1 MSYPH
6 EVDEFIACYAYLEEQ
21 VIHAHLGFLGGLAC
35 LHFEEE
41 VDEEIAE
48 EIIVGDLPPRD
59 IWTQIQAAAPGL
71 AHWLT
76 YCTSDPSGVTAACLG
91 LGYGLKDNEYLMVR
105 ALDPRAPLV
114 FDPRVRRLT
123 NSAEIDNLNKAR
135 GYRVFAPVQLGD
147 PRLTIY
153 AIDTEGQTVSWGA
166 ALVTKDN
173 SLYVSNTYTI
183 PHFRRRGYAAAVL
196 SSMLADAAGKGLK
209 SALLVS
215 SQDGRHLYHSM
226 AFEDRLDC
234 LVFRYPARKAKGE
247 ESQAAFQQNS

>member
-21 VIHAHLGFLGGLAC
+21 VIHAHLGNLGGLAC

-41 VDEEIAE
+41 VDEEIAD
-48 EIIVGDLPPRD
+48 EIIVGDLAPQD
-59 IWTQIQAAAPGL
+59 VWQSIQAAAPGL
-71 AHWLT
+71 PHWLT
-76 YCTSDPSGVTAACLG
+76 FCTSDPDLVTATCLG
-91 LGYGLKDNEYLMVR
+91 LGYGWKDSEYLMVR
-105 ALDPRAPLV
+105 SLRQGPPLA
-114 FDPRVRRLT
+114 FDPRVRRLQH
-123 NSAEIDNLNKAR
+123 SVEIENLNKAR

-183 PHFRRRGYAAAVL
+183 PHFRRRVTPPRCFPAC
-196 SSMLADAAGKGLK
+196 SPMRPKKGLD

-234 LVFRYPARKAKGE
+234 LVFRYPARKVKTE
-247 ESQAAFQQNS
+247 ERQAAV